1 LGLLTGRKIFLPL
14 RVKNTVNNRGKQ
26 RNKAVLHWNI
36 LIIRLIIYVN
46 KMLKTAKKLFTITSF
61 TTGGY
66 GGINSKF
73 EAQNKYK
80 KGNRW
85 EG

>member
-1 LGLLTGRKIFLPL
+1 
-14 RVKNTVNNRGKQ
+14 
-26 RNKAVLHWNI
+26 
-36 LIIRLIIYVN
+36 
-46 KMLKTAKKLFTITSF
+46 MLKTTKKLFTITSF

-66 GGINSKF
+66 GSINSKF

-80 KGNRW
+80 KDKKGNRW

>member
-1 LGLLTGRKIFLPL
+1 M
-14 RVKNTVNNRGKQ
+14 
-26 RNKAVLHWNI
+26 
-36 LIIRLIIYVN
+36 IIRPICAVN
-46 KMLKTAKKLFTITSF
+46 KMLKTTKKLFTITSF

-66 GGINSKF
+66 GSINSKF

-80 KGNRW
+80 KDKKGNRW